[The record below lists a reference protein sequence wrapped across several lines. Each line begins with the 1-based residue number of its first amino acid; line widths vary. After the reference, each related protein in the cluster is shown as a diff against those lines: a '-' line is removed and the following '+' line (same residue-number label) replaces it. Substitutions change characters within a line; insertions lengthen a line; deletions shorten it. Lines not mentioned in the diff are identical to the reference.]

1 MPQKT
6 VYGKATKE
14 NVNVAAV
21 KPRTDN
27 YIPSNVAIPNYIKES
42 LAEVKSKFDKFYENS
57 EDINL
62 RDAYDELKGIIK
74 NLHGYDQVL
83 KLKVEYGEDSDI
95 KTGEDLLEALYNK
108 VRDSYVSQSD
118 DETIPD
124 LFNTLYRTIMGP
136 K

>member
-6 VYGKATKE
+6 VYGTATNE

-21 KPRTDN
+21 KPRTED
-27 YIPSNVAIPNYIKES
+27 IPPRIKES

-62 RDAYDELKGIIK
+62 RNAYAKLKGIIED
-74 NLHGYDQVL
+74 LRGYDQVL
-83 KLKVEYGEDSDI
+83 KLEVKYKGDSDI
-95 KTGEDLLEALYNK
+95 KTGKDVLDALYDK
-108 VRDSYVSQSD
+108 VKEPYVSEP

-124 LFNTLYRTIMGP
+124 LFGILYEAIMKP
-136 K
+136 

>member
-1 MPQKT
+1 MPAKT
-6 VYGKATKE
+6 ISIGEDIKSNLRT
-14 NVNVAAV
+14 
-21 KPRTDN
+21 TDN
-27 YIPSNVAIPNYIKES
+27 LISYKDNRFSDMVERLGNINYK
-42 LAEVKSKFDKFYENS
+42 LGNLDENC

-62 RDAYDELKGIIK
+62 PSIYDELKGIIK